1 MWREKKK
8 KRKKALM
15 DKVQGNR
22 VERTKE
28 NGFC

>member
-15 DKVQGNR
+15 DKVQSNR